1 DFRRAPWS
9 EESAM
14 AEKNDPFRD
23 LVFSG
28 APSEYR
34 LFRRKIL
41 LNVASLEEKHVKLA
55 GPKILT
61 RLTGEAWRATEHLS
75 IAELRSEDGWLRV
88 LQALDEHY
96 KYLPETEL
104 NECVDEFL
112 FHLKR
117 RSGEGPT
124 AFVSRFKAVLSRLE
138 TLIASERAERTASK
152 RKRDPRV
159 PQRQTDD
166 DESPSSGVDS
176 EEPALTKDR
185 VDAAAAASADG
196 RQPTATDT
204 KGPKTVGSFVG
215 EKSPKRGPP
224 SSGGSQHSRGTQK
237 GDEERAQRRMLERLG
252 RLEVG
257 HLKLKPV
264 FPAVILGHLF
274 MRKYGLSREQRSQ
287 VIRSTG
293 GSCKFTD
300 IEKVIRASDYEDRL
314 GDGGHRGN
322 QQRAARPG
330 GAIMAAD
337 EGSSLS
343 EPSFSDPEAYEAGEA
358 SGSDMDEELEEA
370 FEIHK
375 KARNDAKKAFRSYRD
390 SRKKVRE
397 IKKERQPYM
406 PVVALPAGSTPVPE
420 GLPVQ
425 PTFRYDR
432 KDGRR
437 GDKDKGRGRGGRRKE
452 EVSLV
457 QTSLLSEFSYMV
469 ENVEATCTYDEY
481 EVLSASVPTGMAVV
495 DTGCTTSVV
504 GRETADRYRALW
516 QERGLPEPA
525 SVQLAPVQL
534 RGFNGARSVATEGL
548 RWTVRLGALWGQVT
562 TYVIP
567 GQAPFLLSRKVL
579 QGMNAHLDL
588 GASTITSEKHGM
600 HQQPLSH
607 AANGHLLLPL
617 VPDEE
622 GEAAFQVQC
631 AGPAEVPSLKP
642 TPEPLQKTPEKT
654 SKIRLPAADLRKHF
668 QTVMKH
674 TRYTQA
680 DVGSNRYPLRM
691 LFGCDVDFAMCAY
704 RPRFERR
711 EAFDRPGACD
721 SLEGRAST
729 RSEPECV
736 SESPVPSELQGHEVC
751 DCCAHSASA
760 EEGTAGGVEFLPR
773 RFCRIVAACLSRRD
787 AEVLQKLHVNTG
799 HASNP
804 QMLRLAQRARAPPG
818 VIEEIRKF
826 RCPICEVELK
836 RQGTSG
842 VEERKI
848 QVLTVVDYATDFAQ
862 QIVLPPGPRSV
873 SSAFHAVW
881 CRPFGPPRVIYVD
894 PDQRWMSD
902 DFQRYLRCNS
912 ITLLDSATESH
923 WQLGRVEVAQKILR
937 MMAQRVWRTSERSP
951 EEVIESCSGV
961 RNEQLKRHGFSSAQW
976 FLGREPRVP
985 GSLADLSE
993 QQNPAVQDAVHAE
1006 TDFAKKMQIRQ
1017 QAAEAFLQAHA
1028 HTTWSRAIKGRHGS
1042 WLGPGRVVGT
1052 ESFREGSPVPRVI
1065 WVVVNGFMYK
1075 CSPECL
1081 RPLVEDEVAFKQIAQ
1096 EFHAGHLPE
1105 ELEQV
1110 TPSRRG
1116 PAGRYFDLSQDLPT
1130 EQDFLTPPASDQEGE
1145 ADPPADRNV
1154 RRRITR
1160 DDEYWQSRAASASPR
1175 GEPLVRFRD
1184 DPTEG
1189 PEQPVPK
1196 LARTSVES
1204 EDLAEYSPSLPPPEP
1219 TDEARVSEDL
1229 PQVPDTPLGSDTEM
1243 LPDSDNLCCEIA
1255 LDIFETD
1262 IVDDPGSLWTV
1273 LDECAV
1279 VAARPGQKRRV
1290 EVSFRKLGP
1299 KDRERFKGA
1308 MKKEWQSWLENK
1320 VTTIAKSKGIAK
1332 SRIIGSRWVLTWKKS
1347 SDPDD
1352 RTLTPKARLVLV
1364 GFQDPDLGRIA
1375 TDSPTLRKESKHI
1388 ILSIC
1393 ASKGWVIWGADIKT
1407 AFLSG
1412 DNSNRDLYFRP
1423 PDEVKEFL
1431 NLSDDD
1437 VLRLEKAAYGLAEA
1451 PRAWFLRLT
1460 RELISVGLEV
1470 SQLDPCVCILRC
1482 VSSKA
1487 LLGVCGVHVDDLL
1500 GGGASHMDLCL
1511 EKLRA
1516 TLPFGDFRK
1525 GTIKYTGAEI
1535 RQLKDGSIEVSQEA
1549 YIDKMEEVST
1559 KPYGKASN
1567 PLPEP
1572 TLMRACCGQLA
1583 WVANHSRPEQAFL
1596 ASYLQGTQD
1605 KAQVAHLEL
1614 YNKAVRELKTRRAT
1628 LKFPVVPLERW
1639 RLLAVT
1645 DAGWGVRANGESQ
1658 GGLVLCLCDKEV
1670 LERRPGPTWIIEW
1683 SSKKLRRVVRSSTA
1697 AETLAAQNGLDAIEF
1712 AQAFLQEVLYGMTPK
1727 LFQQWVPE
1735 NKSGLVIDSKS
1746 LYDALTRSACSSAL
1760 AMEKRLA
1767 IDYAIARACLSERGV
1782 LPFWTNNLQMV
1793 ADCLTKLKGNKEVM
1807 YKLLDTCCYHVRPSK
1822 ESGRLDHE
1830 LPGCDLRCW
1839 VLQYMSSREPL
1850 ARDELVQFVSRA
1862 VANNQVPEVL
1872 QEIEVQRPDKM
1883 IRRDQDVGR
1892 PKSSIHWSR
1901 DVESPTSMASDTPS
1915 TREYLLVHGVDHS
1928 KRNGPPIPTPVNAPA
1943 RNGPPPPAP
1952 VNGTASGD
1960 YRLGHGGRD
1969 QPSCAASPHSAGYGR
1984 PAPRSV
1990 DTFGTM
1996 TSDAETDTSF
2006 TLRSPAEENSEEYVL
2021 PTAHVGKL
2029 PRGIPSLARWGQTL
2043 LILPKY
2049 KEKKWSYLQLLQF
2062 AWNDKDAMSYIKWV
2076 KNTYYHDAKDPKGG
2090 KASDLAAFVLA
2101 CDCPIDRRYQ
2111 EIHNSAF
2118 DASEGV
2124 RPVIDGVC
2132 GQQNDFVQ
2140 QVGTLDGLMVTFLDV
2155 DGVVVDQI
2163 LPMTRFTIR
2172 VDCGGGFDACDAND
2186 FSSIKVI
2193 PRSWSAE
2200 DTAVGASHWNKSN
2213 TCPEAIET
2221 TQWYSPLNCQ

>member
-1 DFRRAPWS
+1 
-9 EESAM
+9 M

-152 RKRDPRV
+152 RKRDSRV
-159 PQRQTDD
+159 PHRQTDD
-166 DESPSSGVDS
+166 DESPSSGADS
-176 EEPALTKDR
+176 EEPTLTKDR
-185 VDAAAAASADG
+185 VEAAAAASGEDK
-196 RQPTATDT
+196 QPTATDT

-215 EKSPKRGPP
+215 ERSPKRGPP
-224 SSGGSQHSRGTQK
+224 SSGGSHHSRGTQK

-293 GSCKFTD
+293 GSCKFAD
-300 IEKVIRASDYEDRL
+300 IENVIRASDYEDRL

-469 ENVEATCTYDEY
+469 EDVEATCTYDEC

-617 VPDEE
+617 VPDAE

-631 AGPAEVPSLKP
+631 TGPAEVPRLKP
-642 TPEPLQKTPEKT
+642 TPEPPQKAPDKT
-654 SKIRLPAADLRKHF
+654 SKVRLPAADLRKNF

-711 EAFDRPGACD
+711 EAFDRPGACIFAY
-721 SLEGRAST
+721 RY
-729 RSEPECV
+729 REPEPQCPV
-736 SESPVPSELQGHEVC
+736 SCRGTKFAIAAPTAHQLRLPRKSPSTVSVNGPSSGWKFCRAVFAALLQPASPVHDIFLETDEEADSERESEVE
-751 DCCAHSASA
+751 DGVP
-760 EEGTAGGVEFLPR
+760 EGEPHRARVRSFKAM
-773 RFCRIVAACLSRRD
+773 V
-787 AEVLQKLHVNTG
+787 QKLHVNTG
-799 HASNP
+799 HASTP

-826 RCPICEVELK
+826 RCPICEELQVPPSHRVAALKHTETPNHIVGIDVVQVELK

-842 VEERKI
+842 VEERKF

-873 SSAFHAVW
+873 GSAFHAVW

-1006 TDFAKKMQIRQ
+1006 TDFAQKMQIRQ

-1028 HTTWSRAIKGRHGS
+1028 HTTWSRAIKGRNRPIRGPYVVGQSVYVFRKQGKGQFSTRHGS

-1130 EQDFLTPPASDQEGE
+1130 DQDFLTPPASDQEGE

-1184 DPTEG
+1184 DPPEG

-1196 LARTSVES
+1196 LARTSVEP
-1204 EDLAEYSPSLPPPEP
+1204 EDLADYSPSLPPSEP
-1219 TDEARVSEDL
+1219 ADEARISEDL
-1229 PQVPDTPLGSDTEM
+1229 PPVPDTPLGSDIEM

-1460 RELISVGLEV
+1460 RELIAVGLEV
-1470 SQLDPCVCILRC
+1470 SQLDPCVFILRC

-1500 GGGASHMDLCL
+1500 GGGTSHMDLCL

-1535 RQLKDGSIEVSQEA
+1535 RQLKDGSIEVSQET

-1727 LFQQWVPE
+1727 VFQQWVPE

-1822 ESGRLDHE
+1822 ESGRKEAAKGEAKLMMCRRKNSW
-1830 LPGCDLRCW
+1830 PGA
-1839 VLQYMSSREPL
+1839 LQVEPL

-1862 VANNQVPEVL
+1862 AANNQVPEVL

-1883 IRRDQDVGR
+1883 IRRDQDVGS
-1892 PKSSIHWSR
+1892 PKSWSH
-1901 DVESPTSMASDTPS
+1901 DVGSPASMASDTPS

-1928 KRNGPPIPTPVNAPA
+1928 KRNGPPIPTPVNTPA
-1943 RNGPPPPAP
+1943 RNGPPPPVPCLDPLLETIVLDMEGVINLRA
-1952 VNGTASGD
+1952 
-1960 YRLGHGGRD
+1960 
-1969 QPSCAASPHSAGYGR
+1969 R
-1984 PAPRSV
+1984 PPRIV
-1990 DTFGTM
+1990 RAM
-1996 TSDAETDTSF
+1996 TDTSF
-2006 TLRSPAEENSEEYVL
+2006 TLRTPAGENSEEYVL

-2062 AWNDKDAMSYIKWV
+2062 AWNNKDAMSYIKWV

-2101 CDCPIDRRYQ
+2101 CDYPIDRRYQ
-2111 EIHNSAF
+2111 EIHS
-2118 DASEGV
+2118 SERV
-2124 RPVIDGVC
+2124 
-2132 GQQNDFVQ
+2132 FV
-2140 QVGTLDGLMVTFLDV
+2140 D
-2155 DGVVVDQI
+2155 
-2163 LPMTRFTIR
+2163 
-2172 VDCGGGFDACDAND
+2172 
-2186 FSSIKVI
+2186 
-2193 PRSWSAE
+2193 
-2200 DTAVGASHWNKSN
+2200 
-2213 TCPEAIET
+2213 
-2221 TQWYSPLNCQ
+2221 